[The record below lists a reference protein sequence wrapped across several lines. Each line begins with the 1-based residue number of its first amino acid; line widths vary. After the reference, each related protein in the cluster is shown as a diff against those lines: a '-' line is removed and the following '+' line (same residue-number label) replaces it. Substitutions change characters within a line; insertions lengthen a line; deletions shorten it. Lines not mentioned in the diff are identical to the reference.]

1 MTTLASDLVTQIRYL
16 SNMENNQFVTDI
28 QLLYYINASAG
39 ELDDI
44 LVAKQEEY
52 RLIKTQLQITSGNL
66 IPLPS
71 DFYQLRQVDFYYSP
85 SAIQP
90 WTTIQKYMLKE
101 QTLYSSSLNRSIY
114 GVPNIRYM
122 LQDGYIAIVP
132 ETNALGQYRI
142 WYTPVFKQMS
152 LTDTIPSYFENQA
165 WREYIVVD
173 CCIKVYNGQNMDPSI
188 FMAQKAAL
196 KTRIE
201 AMSGHRD
208 SGSPKHIVNT
218 RNNNDYGGWG
228 TGGFGNGGFFY

>member
-1 MTTLASDLVTQIRYL
+1 MTLASDLVTQIRFL
-16 SNMENNQFVTDI
+16 TNMEKSQFVTDN

-44 LVAKQEEY
+44 LVSKQEEY
-52 RLIKTQLQITSGNL
+52 RLTQTQLQITSGNL

-85 SAIQP
+85 SATQP

-101 QTLYSSSLNRSIY
+101 QTLYSSSLARSIY
-114 GVPNIRYM
+114 GVPNVRYM

-132 ETNALGQYRI
+132 ETNALGLYRV
-142 WYTPVFKQMS
+142 WYTPVFQQLA
-152 LTDTIPSYFENQA
+152 LTDTIPSYFDNQA

-173 CCIKVYNGQNMDPSI
+173 CCIKVYNGQNLDPSI

-196 KTRIE
+196 KIRIE
-201 AMSGHRD
+201 AMSGKRD

-218 RNNNDYGGWG
+218 RNSGEYGNI
-228 TGGFGNGGFFY
+228 GFGGGGFFF